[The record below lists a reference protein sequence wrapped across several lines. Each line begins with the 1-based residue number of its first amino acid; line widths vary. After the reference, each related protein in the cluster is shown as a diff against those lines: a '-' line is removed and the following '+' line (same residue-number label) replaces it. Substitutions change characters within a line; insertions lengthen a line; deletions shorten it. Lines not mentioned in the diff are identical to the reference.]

1 MPVANA
7 GRPEPVT
14 RFPWM
19 WGVSFGLVV
28 GFGVLAISTSRYGL
42 RISNLVLGVVVFI
55 VFGLVGIVGG
65 VARRHTPGGP
75 V

>member
-7 GRPEPVT
+7 GG
-14 RFPWM
+14 RFARYPWM

-28 GFGVLAISTSRYGL
+28 GFGVLAMSTLRYGL
-42 RISNLVLGVVVFI
+42 HASNLVLGFVVFI
-55 VFGLVGIVGG
+55 VFGLLGIVGG
-65 VARRHTPGGP
+65 VARRYTPGGP